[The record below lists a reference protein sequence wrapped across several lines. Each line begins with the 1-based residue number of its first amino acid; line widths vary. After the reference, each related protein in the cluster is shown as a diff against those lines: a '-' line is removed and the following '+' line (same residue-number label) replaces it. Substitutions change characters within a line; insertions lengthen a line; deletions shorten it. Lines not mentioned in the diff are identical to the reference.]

1 MSVRVL
7 SKAATA
13 LIRNENAKSYPLLC
27 TALQNVYRGEIV
39 KVEHKKFPQGI
50 IEKLEFMFLDDT
62 KLRVSFFV
70 SNDGKSKITMKE
82 V

>member
-1 MSVRVL
+1 MSIRVL

-13 LIRNENAKSYPLLC
+13 LIRSENAKSYPLLC

-39 KVEHKKFPQGI
+39 KVEHGKFPQGV
-50 IEKLEFMFLDDT
+50 IENLEFIFLDDT

-70 SNDGKSKITMKE
+70 GNDGKSKITMKE
-82 V
+82 L